1 MSFHLGQSNRHIFSG
16 TLVRASSVW
25 VGGREYSTIER
36 HALIRN
42 RSNRIKFSFFKL
54 SYFQPSFSA
63 IRVFSLSVALTVL
76 ACTHLSNTQLS
87 AQLSEPQARQK
98 WSAQW
103 ISHPTAPLREP
114 ITLHFKK
121 AIQIAAVPA
130 HFIVHVSADNR
141 FVLYLNGER
150 VGDGPARGDLNHWRY
165 ETFDLAPMLKA
176 GTNTLAATVW
186 NFGVYAPVAQFTDRT
201 ALLVEGDT
209 DAEKAVNT
217 DASWMVEVEPGQV
230 PLPRKVNGLWV
241 YMAQGPGE
249 TLRAADYD
257 WDWMSGSGSRWV
269 AAASAIRENIY
280 PNSGVAASFGVQADL
295 PWALV
300 PDKLPHMAYASEDA
314 GHVVRTGLEA
324 AKSFPAQAVTVP
336 AHTTEH
342 ILLDRSELTTAYPK
356 LTFSGG
362 KGSHVTFTYAEALY
376 DKDLHKG
383 NRNEVGDRKALG
395 VIDDIYP
402 DGGQHRV
409 FETLW
414 WRTWRYLDIAVET
427 GDEALTLEKLEAH
440 YTAFPF
446 ETKATFTASDPDL
459 EKIWKIGWHTAE
471 LDAHETYMDTPYYEQ
486 LQYGGDTRLQAMI
499 TYSMTSDDRLPRQA
513 IQALDDSRIPLG
525 ITASRYPSAL
535 PQFIPTFSLLWIGMI
550 HDNYMYRPDTNFVKG
565 FLPGERTVLDWFA
578 GYQHPDGLL
587 SKVPWWS
594 FIDWIETNQEFPSY
608 DKNGESCLTTFQYVG
623 ALQDAVELEGALGN
637 PVYVEMD
644 KKRLEAAKKGLQ
656 SQCWDKRVGLYADT
670 PAKEIYSQHSNML
683 AVLDDVAP
691 KETQQALLR
700 RVFAKDMGEA
710 GSASGPALIHA
721 SFYFRYYL
729 ARALDHAGIADDYLK
744 TLGIWHD
751 FLKMGFTTWPE
762 QPGDTRSDSHAWTAH
777 PTYDLLT
784 LVAGIEPASPGFKK
798 VKIEPHLGDL
808 TSLEA
813 TYPHDKGLIHVRYAV
828 SSGTLHADVEL
839 PEGLTGEFV
848 WKGKTTALK
857 GGKVSLDLR

>member
-1 MSFHLGQSNRHIFSG
+1 MKRSHRFHSCFRLLGNS
-16 TLVRASSVW
+16 TLILIAGVWIGLGSADAQESSAPV
-25 VGGREYSTIER
+25 
-36 HALIRN
+36 
-42 RSNRIKFSFFKL
+42 
-54 SYFQPSFSA
+54 
-63 IRVFSLSVALTVL
+63 
-76 ACTHLSNTQLS
+76 
-87 AQLSEPQARQK
+87 ARQH

-121 AIQIAAVPA
+121 AFNLTAAPA

-141 FVLYLNGER
+141 FVLYLNGQR

-201 ALLVEGDT
+201 AFLVQGDT
-209 DAEKAVNT
+209 DAEKAANT
-217 DASWMVEVEPGQV
+217 NDSWMVEVEAGQV
-230 PLPRKVNGLWV
+230 PLPRKRNGLWV

-257 WDWMSGSGSRWV
+257 WSWLSGEGSRWV
-269 AAASAIRENIY
+269 HAASAIRENVF
-280 PNSGVAASFGVQADL
+280 PNAGIAASFGVQADL

-300 PDKLPHMAYASEDA
+300 PDMLPHMAYEVEDA
-314 GHVVRTGLEA
+314 GHVVRTGIET
-324 AKSFPAQAVTVP
+324 AKSFPEKPATIP
-336 AHTTEH
+336 AHTQEH

-362 KGSHVTFTYAEALY
+362 KGSHISFTYAEALY
-376 DKDLHKG
+376 DAQLHKG

-395 VIDDIYP
+395 VVDDIYP
-402 DGGQHRV
+402 DGGEHRS

-427 GDEALTLEKLEAH
+427 GDEPLTLDKLEAH
-440 YTAFPF
+440 FTAYPF
-446 ETKATFTASDPDL
+446 KPTATFTASDPDL
-459 EKIWKIGWHTAE
+459 EKIWKIGWHTAQ

-486 LQYGGDTRLQAMI
+486 LQYSGDTRLQAMI
-499 TYSMTSDDRLPRQA
+499 TYAMTGTDLLPRQA

-550 HDNYMYRPDTNFVKG
+550 HDNYMYRPDTKFVQG

-594 FIDWIETNQEFPSY
+594 FIDWIETKQEFPSY
-608 DKNGESCLTTFQYVG
+608 DKNSESCMTTFQYVG
-623 ALQDAVELEGALGN
+623 ALEDAIEMETALGS
-637 PVYVEMD
+637 PMYVDTD
-644 KKRLEAAKKGLQ
+644 KKRLAAAKSGLQ
-656 SQCWDKRVGLYADT
+656 AECWDARVGLYADS
-670 PAKEIYSQHSNML
+670 PAKEIFSQHSNML
-683 AVLDDVAP
+683 AVLHDVAP
-691 KETQQALLR
+691 KEMQQALLQK
-700 RVFAKDMGEA
+700 VFAKDMGEPATA
-710 GSASGPALIHA
+710 GLPPLIHA

-729 ARALDHAGIADDYLK
+729 ARALDHAGMADDYLK
-744 TLGIWHD
+744 TLGDWHG

-784 LVAGIEPASPGFKK
+784 LVAGIEPASPGFKT

-813 TYPHDKGLIHVRYAV
+813 TYPHPLGLIRVKYSVGEAA
-828 SSGTLHADVEL
+828 THAEIEL
-839 PEGLTGEFV
+839 PDGLTGELV
-848 WKGKTTALK
+848 WKGKTMPLK
-857 GGKVSLDLR
+857 NGRASFDLK